1 MEERRHY
8 DRFKMDGNISI
19 KSENGQPLEIKAFL
33 DNISFI
39 GFGMYSVQKV
49 NLDSVVDFELCAQ
62 ELDRPLTGLGKV
74 TYVADPA
81 SSRSPFYNVG
91 VEFVDTNKDLVT
103 YILKRI
109 QAKMAEQAQS
119 KSKAAPI
126 DFIPY

>member
-1 MEERRHY
+1 
-8 DRFKMDGNISI
+8 MDGNISI